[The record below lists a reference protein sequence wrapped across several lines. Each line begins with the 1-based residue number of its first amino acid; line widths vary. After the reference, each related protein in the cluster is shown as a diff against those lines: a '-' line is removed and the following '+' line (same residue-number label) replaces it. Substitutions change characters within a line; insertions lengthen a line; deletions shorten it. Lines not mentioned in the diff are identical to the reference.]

1 MIVCDFDLLRVGSIP
16 CETNAPLVI
25 DANAVLTGTAAFQRL
40 QSVARRQAE
49 EGEFDRCIDQLEFDE
64 GAALQI
70 GWKAAGAGV
79 VLRRAVPG
87 HDEACLSSGKVL
99 SVFPRLEGHAPS

>member
-1 MIVCDFDLLRVGSIP
+1 MIVRDFDLLRVGSIP

-49 EGEFDRCIDQLEFDE
+49 EGEFNRRIDQLEFDE
-64 GAALQI
+64 SAALHI
-70 GWKAAGAGV
+70 RWKSAGANAAPEFFS
-79 VLRRAVPG
+79 LRI
-87 HDEACLSSGKVL
+87 GKV
-99 SVFPRLEGHAPS
+99 PDHAVTSMTPFVYSSNR